1 MNNKTVENFNFTIKL
16 REERVYD
23 LYWNGVWVDAS
34 GSVDGVLKRV
44 KSIMEYTLS
53 QTEKEKEGWWN

>member
-23 LYWNGVWVDAS
+23 LYYDGRWVCGA
-34 GSVDGVLKRV
+34 GSIDSVLSAV
-44 KSIMEYTLS
+44 KVLMENKLS
-53 QTEKEKEGWWN
+53 MTEKEKQGW